1 MRFYRD
7 TDGTFHRTQALA
19 KASKLPFK
27 DIDVP
32 TDSHGLCE
40 FLNLMNPPAEY
51 LPQIRAIMSR
61 PPGEPELKITG
72 HVDLQIP
79 QNIGIDLAQ
88 EGADQTVETTYEEG
102 QPTFRFLKSRDPQAI
117 FTCTS
122 CGKMNN
128 NRAKP

>member
-7 TDGTFHRTQALA
+7 TEGTFHRTQLEA
-19 KASKLPFK
+19 KATKLTFSP
-27 DIDVP
+27 IDVP

-51 LPQIRAIMSR
+51 LPQIRAIMSQ
-61 PPGEPELKITG
+61 PPESVLSGTRAEMM
-72 HVDLQIP
+72 IP
-79 QNIGIDLAQ
+79 DEIGIDLAQ